1 MPRPWVL
8 PRTAR
13 HGAHCTGTARETFL
27 QGKQLCGLPWKTD
40 GILTCD
46 FRGRTAGS
54 SRTRAPLHA
63 PPAGQVT
70 AEHSITIR
78 GPRIQ
83 GPPNLQPQS
92 CATPSGAFSQ
102 VFMVRH
108 LDDFW
113 YLSQNCSLALFPVLA
128 VSGTWLICWQGT
140 QQPRAPRAHGSC
152 RQEQRGS
159 GEHWHCLLMV
169 IQPPAAPEG
178 TAVLESRTMRLKN
191 EQKKKQLLST
201 RAPTSARCT
210 FC

>member
-13 HGAHCTGTARETFL
+13 HGAHGTGTARETFR

-63 PPAGQVT
+63 PPASQVT
-70 AEHSITIR
+70 TEHSIAIR

-113 YLSQNCSLALFPVLA
+113 YLSQNCSLALFCVLA

-140 QQPRAPRAHGSC
+140 QQPRAPRAHGSS

-169 IQPPAAPEG
+169 IQPPGSTGGHSCFRKQDDEAEERTKEETAP
-178 TAVLESRTMRLKN
+178 LHESPDK
-191 EQKKKQLLST
+191 
-201 RAPTSARCT
+201 C
-210 FC
+210 